1 MVINEGPRAGS
12 PRTAP
17 PQGRAPSW
25 SAVTG
30 IPAPGTV
37 PGDSPAMQAPVAGSR
52 ASTALLEAEGIS
64 DGQLLEMLQA
74 FGLDSPLGQKV
85 YQRLLRYELA
95 ALTTWMSSG
104 LIWEKIARLTYAK
117 SGAAYRGRSVWTRQE
132 GEELRKDTVA
142 QGLLELEKMV
152 LGSWD
157 PALGA
162 GLKTF
167 FTNRCLWIFL
177 NNYKKLLRAK
187 KITLVPLEEMPA
199 AHQSDPQD
207 VVVARETARE
217 ALSQLPREMQ
227 MILQLRAE
235 DYTNREI
242 AELIGITEKAV
253 EGRLHRYY
261 ERNQRG
267 GFDEQ

>member
-17 PQGRAPSW
+17 QQAGAPSW
-25 SAVTG
+25 STGTG
-30 IPAPGTV
+30 IHVSGAV
-37 PGDSPAMQAPVAGSR
+37 LGDGGAAKAPVGGGAP
-52 ASTALLEAEGIS
+52 TALLEAEGIS
-64 DGQLLEMLQA
+64 DEQLLEMLRA
-74 FGLDSPLGQKV
+74 CGLHSPLGQKV

-95 ALTTWMSSG
+95 ALTSWMSSG
-104 LIWEKIARLTYAK
+104 LIWQKIAALTRAK
-117 SGAAYRGRSVWTRQE
+117 SGAVYTGRSNWSLQE
-132 GEELRKDTVA
+132 ADELRKDTVA
-142 QGLLELEKMV
+142 QGLLELDKIV
-152 LGSWD
+152 FGSWD

-162 GLKTF
+162 GLKTY

-187 KITLVPLEEMPA
+187 KITLVPLEEVPF
-199 AHQSDPQD
+199 AHHSDPQD

-217 ALSQLPREMQ
+217 ALSKLPAEMQ

-235 DYTNREI
+235 DYTYREI
-242 AELIGITEKAV
+242 AELVGVTEKAV